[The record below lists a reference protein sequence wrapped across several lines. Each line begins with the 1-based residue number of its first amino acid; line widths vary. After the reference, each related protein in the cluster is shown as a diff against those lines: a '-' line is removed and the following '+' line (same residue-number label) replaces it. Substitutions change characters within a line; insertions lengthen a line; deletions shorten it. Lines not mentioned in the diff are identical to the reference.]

1 MNKHIGY
8 FLIIVLFSSTFF
20 IACKRIDDECKT
32 CKIIPNDTSLVVKFV
47 EQYANVDLGVCN
59 IWRKDAS
66 DPCELGQISTT
77 NDVLSQLDT
86 YFKARVNNLE
96 EKATDFAFYL
106 NKELENNL
114 NFDLSNIKAFGRY
127 YMKDGVVY
135 HQLFRKTNNQFIELT
150 ELSGVIDII
159 SFNSIKYI
167 HENIVDK
174 SDHASRILISG
185 NSNYDISSKT
195 IVELLLKKAVNF
207 VEKVQGNN
215 GQTNNN
221 GAGNRNIPALGC
233 GKPCPETVLNN
244 WCDKSKICIT
254 RTGLDIICGSLF
266 HTNILMQ
273 TNSWPIDSIR
283 LAFDTTFQYSIR
295 DNLFRGNEFGNKY
308 MNYYYDLGA
317 VYKNFVT
324 VPLAIQTARVVI
336 LLNAR
341 MHYLDNPQA
350 NAQLI
355 LLDTQLKTAIQNLII
370 AYKATYNDA
379 FTQSMFQ
386 DIQLDLNWGLNKP
399 VSQIITKF
407 N

>member
-1 MNKHIGY
+1 MNKHISY
-8 FLIIVLFSSTFF
+8 ILIAVIFSSIFF
-20 IACKRIDDECKT
+20 FSCKRNDDECKT
-32 CKIIPNDTSLVVKFV
+32 CKIIPNDTSLNVKFIDQNSAV
-47 EQYANVDLGVCN
+47 ELGVCN
-59 IWRKDAS
+59 IWRKETS
-66 DPCELGQISTT
+66 DPCELGQINAS
-77 NDVLSQLDT
+77 NDVLSQLDD
-86 YFKARVNNLE
+86 YFKAKIPNVE
-96 EKATDFAFYL
+96 EKATDFAIYL
-106 NKELENNL
+106 NKELEGSLTFNL
-114 NFDLSNIKAFGRY
+114 NNIKALSRY

-135 HQLFRKTNNQFIELT
+135 HQFFHNKNNQFIELI

-159 SFNSIKYI
+159 SFNALKYI

-185 NSNYDISSKT
+185 KSNYDISSKT

-207 VEKVQGNN
+207 VEKRQVNN
-215 GQTNNN
+215 GQLNNN
-221 GAGNRNIPALGC
+221 SGNRNVPALGC

-254 RTGLDIICGSLF
+254 KTGLDVICGSLF
-266 HTNILMQ
+266 HTQILTQ

-295 DNLFRGNEFGNKY
+295 DNIFRGNEFGNKY

-317 VYKNFVT
+317 VYKNFIT
-324 VPLAIQTARVVI
+324 IPLAIQTARVVI
-336 LLNAR
+336 LLNKR
-341 MHYLDNPQA
+341 MHYLDNPQV
-350 NAQLI
+350 NAQLV

-399 VSQIITKF
+399 VSQIMIKF